1 MAEPIEKLFCSEGA
15 NYFFVFDKK
24 IEPSLLSLTVDTTTM
39 TQPFLNIVD
48 PSAECLDY
56 PSDPA
61 TTYSYPLDNFQRHA
75 IAAIA
80 KGENV
85 LVTAKTGSGKTL
97 VGEYQIAHSL
107 AKGRRVFYT
116 TPIKSLSNQKF
127 HDLKEMY
134 PGRVGILT
142 GDIKF
147 MPDAAIIVMTTEI
160 LRNLLYKKGTSTE
173 TLGLTA
179 GMSLDGLDAVVF
191 DEVHYINNKE
201 RGKVWEETLVLLPR
215 EIQLVLLSATIAAP
229 EGFAG
234 WLGALKQVR
243 MHLIS
248 TTHRVV
254 PLTHYII
261 ENDGK
266 FRIVMDEKEKFVDST
281 YRQWLLGRD
290 KVLDD
295 HADHKRRVAGRE
307 AGQVIGAQQG
317 KVKLKSFTH
326 QLNLCV
332 RNLFS
337 KELLPAIF
345 FVFSRKDCE
354 RYAQQIEGALLD
366 TSDAAAAT
374 HIFDFHLSRYKDML
388 LGSPQYFI
396 LRDLLARGIAFHHSG
411 LLPLL
416 KEVIEILF
424 SKGLVRAMFCT
435 ETFAVGINMPTK
447 TVVFLDYRKYCD
459 EAKGLRMLQ
468 TDEYIQMAGRA
479 GRRGKDKLG
488 TVLYL
493 PRGEPSSLEEVRK
506 MMTGSKAH
514 ISSRMDFGYDFLLK
528 ALQGSSRG
536 SNSGSD
542 SGSSVSWKDVMRN
555 SYWYKQL
562 VGQIE
567 VSKAQLAAAVAKMNL
582 LGLTDSDIEDI
593 KKYNETKGLLE
604 YAVKDYR
611 KRLLRE
617 QEAWINMHMGPR
629 WKRILEEYP
638 KLSKE
643 IAALEAEIA
652 EFETEGYEDRF
663 VAPYVEFLK
672 KGGFLLGDT
681 LTQKGVCATEINEA
695 HPILLAEAVISGV
708 VDDLSQEEI
717 IGFLSVF
724 IKEGE
729 KGGEGSPS
737 IASLRISERL
747 RTVLRELGAMTDR
760 FWNIEKVCG
769 IPPNIYWDLSTFWV
783 EIGIAWLSGSVKG
796 GGVAA
801 ICSQFGIFEGNLYKY
816 VMSMSNMLEELTS
829 VATLCEKTA
838 LLEKLE
844 GIKELLMPLNS
855 LPWSESLYLRL

>member
-1 MAEPIEKLFCSEGA
+1 MAH
-15 NYFFVFDKK
+15 
-24 IEPSLLSLTVDTTTM
+24 
-39 TQPFLNIVD
+39 PFLNIVD

-56 PSDPA
+56 PSEPA
-61 TTYSYPLDNFQRHA
+61 TTYSYQLDNFQRHA

-147 MPDAAIIVMTTEI
+147 MPDAEIIVMTTEI

-266 FRIVMDEKEKFVDST
+266 FRVVMDEKEKFFDST

-290 KVLDD
+290 KLLDD
-295 HADHKRRVAGRE
+295 HADHKRRVAGRD

-332 RNLFS
+332 QNLFS

-354 RYAQQIEGALLD
+354 RYAQQIEGTLLD
-366 TSDAAAAT
+366 TSDAAAST
-374 HIFDFHLSRYKDML
+374 HIFDFHLSRYKNML

-424 SKGLVRAMFCT
+424 SKGLVKAMFCT

-479 GRRGKDKLG
+479 GRRSKDKLG

-493 PRGEPSSLEEVRK
+493 PRGEPSSLEEVRR

-528 ALQGSSRG
+528 ALQGSSRCG
-536 SNSGSD
+536 DNG
-542 SGSSVSWKDVMRN
+542 VSWKDVMRN
-555 SYWYKQL
+555 SYWFKQ
-562 VGQIE
+562 VVAQIE
-567 VSKAQLAAAVAKMNL
+567 DSRTQLSAAKARLVL
-582 LGLTDSDIEDI
+582 LGLTETDIADI
-593 KKYNETKGLLE
+593 KKYDDTKGLLE
-604 YAVKDYR
+604 YAAKDYR

-617 QEAWINMHMGPR
+617 QENWVNTHMGPR
-629 WKRILEEYP
+629 WKKIMEEYP

-643 IAALEAEIA
+643 IAGLETEIA
-652 EFETEGYEDRF
+652 EFEAEGYEDRF
-663 VAPYVEFLK
+663 VAPYVNFLK
-672 KGGFLLGDT
+672 KGGFLLESGD

-695 HPILLAEAVISGV
+695 HPILLAEAVMSGM
-708 VDDLSQEEI
+708 VDGLSQEEI
-717 IGFLSVF
+717 VGFLSVF

-737 IASLRISERL
+737 IASLQISERL
-747 RTVLRELGAMTDR
+747 RGVLRELGAMTDR
-760 FWNIEKVCG
+760 FWDIEKVCG

-783 EIGIAWLSGSVKG
+783 EIGIAWIGSGAAESASVKG
-796 GGVAA
+796 GDDSGGATGKGGRGVAA
-801 ICSQFGIFEGNLYKY
+801 ICSQFEIFEGNLYKY

>member
-1 MAEPIEKLFCSEGA
+1 MA
-15 NYFFVFDKK
+15 
-24 IEPSLLSLTVDTTTM
+24 
-39 TQPFLNIVD
+39 QPFLNIVD

-56 PSDPA
+56 PSEPA
-61 TTYSYPLDNFQRHA
+61 ATYSYPLDNFQRHA

-147 MPDAAIIVMTTEI
+147 MPDADIIVMTTEI

-266 FRIVMDEKEKFVDST
+266 FRVVMDEKEKFFDST

-290 KVLDD
+290 KLIDD

-326 QLNLCV
+326 QLNVCV
-332 RNLFS
+332 QNLFS

-354 RYAQQIEGALLD
+354 RYAQQIEGTLLD

-374 HIFDFHLSRYKDML
+374 HIFDFHLSRYKNML

-493 PRGEPSSLEEVRK
+493 PRGEPSSLEEVRR

-528 ALQGSSRG
+528 ALQGSSRCG
-536 SNSGSD
+536 GGGSGSG
-542 SGSSVSWKDVMRN
+542 SGVSWKDVMRN
-555 SYWYKQL
+555 SYWFKQV

-567 VSKAQLAAAVAKMNL
+567 DSRTQLAAAKARLAL
-582 LGLTDSDIEDI
+582 LALTEADITDI
-593 KKYNETKGLLE
+593 KKYDETKGLLE
-604 YAVKDYR
+604 YAAKDYR

-617 QEAWINMHMGPR
+617 QETWVNMHMGPR
-629 WKRILEEYP
+629 WKKIMEEYP

-643 IAALEAEIA
+643 IAGLETEIA

-663 VAPYVEFLK
+663 VAPYVNFLK
-672 KGGFLLGDT
+672 KGGFILDSGA

-695 HPILLAEAVISGV
+695 HPILLAEAVMSGM
-708 VDDLSQEEI
+708 VDGLSQEEI
-717 IGFLSVF
+717 VGFLSVF

-737 IASLRISERL
+737 IASLRISEGL
-747 RTVLRELGAMTDR
+747 RGVLRELGAMTDR
-760 FWNIEKVCG
+760 FWDIEKVCG

-783 EIGIAWLSGSVKG
+783 EIGIAWLSESVKG
-796 GGVAA
+796 GDGTDRGVAT